1 MNATSTHPAA
11 PSRPRVLQCITRL
24 GLGGAEAVAFS
35 LVRGLRREF
44 EFAVF
49 AVRGVEDSEIGR
61 AMRQELADLGV
72 PLFSGPK
79 LPIKLGG
86 MVLAGLR
93 AAQVARQFQPDL
105 THLHTEI
112 PESAHASMV
121 ALRPRCANGALVR
134 TIHNSVYWHFWP
146 RLGRWCERRMTRSH
160 VAAVSDDARAAFEL
174 HRKNSGAG
182 PLPTPPV
189 TIYNGVEVPLRS
201 PPQPRTPNERLRIL
215 FAGRFEL
222 QKGTDLL
229 PQILAQVNP
238 PAPGCELVL
247 HGSGTHEHLLKSL
260 AQRPPTGWTICVL
273 PAIADLRERMA
284 EFDLVIMPSRFEG
297 LGLVAVE
304 AALIGLP
311 VVTTDAPGLF
321 EALPPDYPWR
331 ARPGDAAGFAR
342 GLQRA
347 LDERAS
353 WPAVTQRAGE
363 FARKRFDV
371 ATMLAAYAQLYRSA
385 RGELTVA
392 GSPDSVPP
400 S

>member
-1 MNATSTHPAA
+1 MSANSPDTATE
-11 PSRPRVLQCITRL
+11 SRPRVLQCITRL

-61 AMRQELADLGV
+61 AMRRELAELGV

-86 MVLAGLR
+86 MALAGLR

-121 ALRPRCANGALVR
+121 ALRPRCARGALVR

-146 RLGRWCERRMTRSH
+146 RLGRWCERRLTQSH
-160 VAAVSDDARAAFEL
+160 VAAVSQDARAAFEL
-174 HRKNSGAG
+174 HRKNSRAG
-182 PLPTPPV
+182 PLPASPI
-189 TIYNGVEVPLRS
+189 TIYNGVEVPPRS
-201 PPQPRTPNERLRIL
+201 ASAPPWAPGGRLRIL
-215 FAGRFEL
+215 FAGRFEPE
-222 QKGTDLL
+222 KGSDLL

-238 PAPGCELVL
+238 PAAGCELVL
-247 HGSGTHEHLLKSL
+247 HGTGAHEPALRAL
-260 AQRPPTGWTICVL
+260 AARPPAGWTIRVL
-273 PAIADLRERMA
+273 PPVAGLRERMG
-284 EFDLVIMPSRFEG
+284 EFDLVLMPSRFEG

-304 AALIGLP
+304 ATLAGLP
-311 VVTTDAPGLF
+311 VVATDAPGLR
-321 EALPPDYPWR
+321 EALPSDYPWR
-331 ARPGDAAGFAR
+331 AQPGDAIGFAR

-353 WPAVTQRAGE
+353 WPAITRSAGE
-363 FARKRFDV
+363 FARQRFDV
-371 ATMLAAYAQLYRSA
+371 ATMLAAYARLYRSA
-385 RGELTVA
+385 
-392 GSPDSVPP
+392 SK
-400 S
+400 